1 MKRTRARRRTG
12 ERGMQERMRWLV
24 LALAAVLV
32 GVVVGTAPAARDTLV
47 VGMPTDAAHLDD
59 HEAAG
64 PEHSGILSQVAE
76 PLVRLTRDGQIV
88 PWLVESWQQSR
99 DGRTW
104 TLHLRR
110 GVRFSDGTP
119 FDAEALRVN
128 LERLRRHSTSQA
140 APALV
145 TSMAVA
151 GEHVL
156 EVTTEAPFAPFMSSL
171 GAPGI
176 VIYSPTQ
183 ILDAGDD
190 HLPAAPVGTGPFKVA
205 HPRRGQDLR
214 LEANDQY
221 WGGKPRLRAIVG
233 RPYPDQGARTQAL
246 ESGDVDLVGHVTPQ
260 AAARLARNPSLAIA
274 TPPSARSIWIWLD
287 TQGTVFRD
295 TRVRQALSH
304 AIDREAIVKS
314 IFLGYA
320 ETSDRYRYDP
330 DLARR
335 LLAEAGAADLSFT
348 LRHVPGRYLHGDQV
362 VEAIQGSLARV
373 GVTMRVAD
381 LEREPPAPLI
391 SRPVEGNREQA
402 VLLDELDGAPASE
415 ALWLYGEP
423 QIWAARRSLKGV
435 EWSIRGTIQ
444 SLHAAYFED

>member
-12 ERGMQERMRWLV
+12 DRGMQERMRWVV

-32 GVVVGTAPAARDTLV
+32 GVVVGTAPADRDTLV
-47 VGMPTDAAHLDD
+47 VGMPTDGASLDD
-59 HEAAG
+59 HTAAG
-64 PEHSGILSQVAE
+64 PDDGGVLSQVSE
-76 PLVRLTRDGQIV
+76 PLVRLTQDGQIV
-88 PWLVESWQQSR
+88 PWLVESWQQSE

-104 TLHLRR
+104 TLHIRR
-110 GVRFSDGTP
+110 GVRFTDGTP

-128 LERLRRHSTSQA
+128 LERLRRHSTGKA
-140 APALV
+140 APAMV

-171 GAPGI
+171 GSPGI
-176 VIYSPTQ
+176 VVYSPTQ

-190 HLPAAPVGTGPFKVA
+190 HLPTAPVGTGPFKVV
-205 HPRRGQDLR
+205 HPKRGQEVR

-233 RPYPDQGARTQAL
+233 RPYPDHGARMQAL

-274 TPPSARSIWIWLD
+274 TPPSARAIWIWLD
-287 TQGTVFRD
+287 TQTTAFRD
-295 TRVRQALSH
+295 RRVRQALSH
-304 AIDREAIVKS
+304 AIDREAIAKS
-314 IFLGYA
+314 IFAGHA
-320 ETSDRYRYDP
+320 ETSERDGYDP

-335 LLAEAGAADLSFT
+335 LLAEAGAGDLSFT
-348 LRHVPGRYLHGDQV
+348 LHHVPGRYLLSDQV

-381 LEREPPAPLI
+381 LEWDALAPLI
-391 SRPVEGNREQA
+391 TEPVATTRVQA
-402 VLLDELDGAPASE
+402 VLLDELDGRSAFE

-423 QIWAARRSLKGV
+423 QIWAARRTLKGV
-435 EWSIRGTIQ
+435 EWSSRGTIQ
-444 SLHAAYFED
+444 SLRAAYFED